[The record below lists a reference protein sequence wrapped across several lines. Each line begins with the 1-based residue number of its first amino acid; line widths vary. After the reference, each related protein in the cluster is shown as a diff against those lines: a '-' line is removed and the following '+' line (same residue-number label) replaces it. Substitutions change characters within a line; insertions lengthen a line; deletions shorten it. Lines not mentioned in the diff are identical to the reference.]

1 MDFCV
6 VGFGKITFVTIG
18 VFLTVFGVFFVV
30 LVGCGVFR
38 SKFRVFGF
46 EGIVCL
52 LLVGFSLIFYS
63 NCVSLVIGI
72 LFNILYNVGKKKKR
86 WGGWWDIKLSFSV
99 NIFLKIFDKFF
110 FVLEDFEK
118 RN

>member
-30 LVGCGVFR
+30 FVGCGVFR

-86 WGGWWDIKLSFSV
+86 WGGV
-99 NIFLKIFDKFF
+99 VGYKIVVFGKYFF
-110 FVLEDFEK
+110 KNF
-118 RN
+118 